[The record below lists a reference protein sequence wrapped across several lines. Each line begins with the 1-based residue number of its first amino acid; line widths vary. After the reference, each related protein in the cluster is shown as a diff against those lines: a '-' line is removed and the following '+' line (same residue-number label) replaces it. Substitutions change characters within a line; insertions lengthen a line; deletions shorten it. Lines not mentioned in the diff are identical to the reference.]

1 MTNAVL
7 ENIISRRSVRKY
19 KSDMVPDELLQQ
31 VMEAGTYAASGRG
44 RQPSVIIAVKNK
56 ELRDRIAKLNG
67 RIWGDEN
74 FDTFYGAPVILIVA
88 ATNVNNT
95 AVHDGTLVLSN
106 MMLAA
111 HSLGLASCWI
121 HRCFQSMEDELYA
134 EIFSSL
140 GLEAKDYIG
149 VGHLAL
155 GYAQGEL
162 PKAAPRKENYTFII
176 E

>member
-7 ENIISRRSVRKY
+7 ENIKSRRSVRKY
-19 KSDMVPDELLQQ
+19 KPDMVPDDLLNK
-31 VMEAGTYAASGRG
+31 VIEAGTFAPSGRG
-44 RQPSVIIAVKNK
+44 RQPSVIIAIKNK

-74 FDTFYGAPVILIVA
+74 FDTFYGAPVILLVA

-95 AVHDGTLVLSN
+95 AVYDGSLVLQN

-111 HSLGLASCWI
+111 HSLGLGSCWI
-121 HRCFQSMEDELYA
+121 HRCVQSMEDPLYIEL
-134 EIFSSL
+134 FKSL
-140 GLEAKDYIG
+140 GLDAKDYIG

-155 GYAQGEL
+155 GYANGEL
-162 PKAAPRKENYTFII
+162 PKAAPRKENYSFIV

>member
-7 ENIISRRSVRKY
+7 ENIKSRRSVRKY
-19 KSDMVPDELLQQ
+19 KPDMVPDDLLNK
-31 VMEAGTYAASGRG
+31 VIEAGTFAPSGRG
-44 RQPSVIIAVKNK
+44 RQPSVIIAIKNK

-74 FDTFYGAPVILIVA
+74 FDTFYGAPVILLVA

-95 AVHDGTLVLSN
+95 AVYDGSLVLQN

-111 HSLGLASCWI
+111 HSLGLGSCWI
-121 HRCFQSMEDELYA
+121 HRCAQSMEDPLYIELFKA
-134 EIFSSL
+134 L
-140 GLEAKDYIG
+140 GLDPKDYIG

-155 GYAQGEL
+155 GYANGEL
-162 PKAAPRKENYTFII
+162 PKAAPRKENYSFIV